1 MQNKNECTITSKQLI
16 FIMIGAM
23 LGSGILSLPRLAA
36 KDAGQ
41 DAWLAVILGSLFPL
55 ISLSLVRALYKNNSA
70 GSYVDI
76 CKRICGKYVGNFLS
90 LLLASYSVV
99 TAAVLLRIFIE
110 VVSMF
115 LLRQTPVPVKLM
127 LMLSV
132 CAYLASQNP
141 QVLGRVNEFLF
152 YILLPLLFFSLPAI
166 VKNSDWLNLMPVFNH
181 RPADYFRASLTTGL
195 AFSGFELYI
204 VFHPYVSREQEA
216 FRASLYGLL
225 VTLAIYLYFVIGALM
240 VFGNEL
246 IQKITW
252 PTLRMLAT
260 TEIPVIERLEF
271 MFIQAW
277 IGVSFRPISNQYFCA
292 SHIITEV
299 FNLKAQKKGTMIL
312 FPVITAIAFYP
323 SDIFQVFKI
332 SDYVGY
338 SALIIGIGLPLLLV
352 IIGMLSRVMG
362 GDKSEAEK

>member
-1 MQNKNECTITSKQLI
+1 MQSKEECTITSKQLI

-23 LGSGILSLPRLAA
+23 LGSGILGLPRLAA

-41 DAWLAVILGSLFPL
+41 DAWFAVILGSLFPF
-55 ISLSLVRALYKNNSA
+55 ISLSLVRILYKKNS
-70 GSYVDI
+70 GSSYVDI
-76 CKRICGKYVGNFLS
+76 CRRICGRYLGNFFS
-90 LLLASYSVV
+90 LLLAAYSVI
-99 TAAVLLRIFIE
+99 TAAILLRIFIE

-115 LLRQTPVPVKLM
+115 LLRATPVLVKITLM
-127 LMLSV
+127 LFV

-141 QVLGRVNEFLF
+141 KVLGRVNEFLF

-166 VKNSDWLNLMPVFNH
+166 VKNSDLLNLMPVFNH
-181 RPADYFRASLTTGL
+181 RTVDYFHASLTTGL

-204 VFHPYVSREQEA
+204 IFHPYVSREKEA

-246 IQKITW
+246 VQKITW

-260 TEIPVIERLEF
+260 TEIPIIERLEF

-299 FNLKAQKKGTMIL
+299 FNLKAQKKGAMIL
-312 FPVITAIAFYP
+312 FPFITAIALYP
-323 SDIFQVFKI
+323 SDIFEVFKI

-338 SALIIGIGLPLLLV
+338 AALIIGIGLPLLLV
-352 IIGMLSRVMG
+352 LIGMLSRVMG
-362 GDKSEAEK
+362 GNKNETEK

>member
-1 MQNKNECTITSKQLI
+1 MPSKEECTITSKQLI
-16 FIMIGAM
+16 FIMVGAM
-23 LGSGILSLPRLAA
+23 LGSGILSLPRLSA

-41 DAWLAVILGSLFPL
+41 DAWFAVILGALFPF
-55 ISLSLVRALYKNNSA
+55 ISLSLIRILYKNNR
-70 GSYVDI
+70 GTSYVDI
-76 CKRICGKYVGNFLS
+76 CNRICGRYLGKFFS
-90 LLLASYSVV
+90 LILAAYSVI
-99 TAAVLLRIFIE
+99 TAATLLRVFIE

-115 LLRQTPVPVKLM
+115 LLRETPLPVKLM

-132 CAYLASQNP
+132 CAYLASGNP
-141 QVLGRVNEFLF
+141 KVLGRVNEILF

-166 VKNSDWLNLMPVFNH
+166 VKNSDFLNLMPVFNH
-181 RPADYFRASLTTGL
+181 KPADYIRASLATGL

-204 VFHPYVSREQEA
+204 VFHPYVSRERET
-216 FRASLYGLL
+216 FKASLYALL
-225 VTLAIYLYFVIGALM
+225 ITLAIYLYFVAGTIL
-240 VFGNEL
+240 VFGSEL
-246 IQKITW
+246 VQKFTW

-299 FNLKAQKKGTMIL
+299 FRLKNQKKGTLLL
-312 FPVITAIAFYP
+312 FPVITALALYP

-338 SALIIGIGLPLLLV
+338 AALSIGIGLPLVLVLL
-352 IIGMLSRVMG
+352 GMLSGVMG
-362 GDKSEAEK
+362 RKHIEDK